1 MHIATRSLPV
11 KDVVSTRLL
20 LEGPAARAAAAAPD
34 SPERAAALE
43 RARVHLAEMDEQIS
57 DERFHFC
64 DTRFHYELSKL
75 GGNIVLDT
83 VIDSLHMATMS
94 YVQEA
99 VPFLKD
105 WEAVK
110 RTLQQQ
116 HYGII
121 EAIASHDEQ
130 AAYERVCE
138 HITWF
143 YSLSDRAAEERARQ
157 HPARDILHEDLCHEG
172 VHNS

>member
-1 MHIATRSLPV
+1 M
-11 KDVVSTRLL
+11 
-20 LEGPAARAAAAAPD
+20 
-34 SPERAAALE
+34 
-43 RARVHLAEMDEQIS
+43 
-57 DERFHFC
+57 
-64 DTRFHYELSKL
+64 
-75 GGNIVLDT
+75 LDT

-105 WEAVK
+105 WDAVK

-121 EAIASHDEQ
+121 EAITSHDEQ

-157 HPARDILHEDLCHEG
+157 HPAQDILHEDLCREN
-172 VHNS
+172 VHDEDAHRG

>member
-1 MHIATRSLPV
+1 
-11 KDVVSTRLL
+11 
-20 LEGPAARAAAAAPD
+20 
-34 SPERAAALE
+34 
-43 RARVHLAEMDEQIS
+43 
-57 DERFHFC
+57 
-64 DTRFHYELSKL
+64 
-75 GGNIVLDT
+75 
-83 VIDSLHMATMS
+83 MS

-121 EAIASHDEQ
+121 EAITSHDEQ

-157 HPARDILHEDLCHEG
+157 HPARDILHEEFVPREHSRRLGCATQP
-172 VHNS
+172 HNPT